1 MSGRV
6 QKESG
11 DESDRIDDAVDP
23 RVQVNQYILVRI
35 IYRLLNLATCDIDI
49 STLS

>member
-11 DESDRIDDAVDP
+11 DDSDRIDDAVDP
-23 RVQVNQYILVRI
+23 RVQVKQCILLGI
-35 IYRLLNLATCDIDI
+35 IYRL
-49 STLS
+49 

>member
-23 RVQVNQYILVRI
+23 RVQVNNVFL
-35 IYRLLNLATCDIDI
+35 
-49 STLS
+49 